1 MHLVRDKPM
10 NNQKKLSSLPAVT
23 KQSSQVE
30 GLLAPRHNPSST
42 STHSGVRKIMPEAD
56 GKPKAKSKNPEF
68 RPATLYLRKKT
79 LTEAEYKLRRTDDN
93 RDMSDLAEELMAA
106 WIATPDA

>member
-1 MHLVRDKPM
+1 MKPE
-10 NNQKKLSSLPAVT
+10 KELPSMPAIT
-23 KQSSQVE
+23 KRNSQSSS
-30 GLLAPRHNPSST
+30 LLAPKKNQPLT
-42 STHSGVRKIMPEAD
+42 STNSGVPKVMPEV
-56 GKPKAKSKNPEF
+56 GSKPKAKSKNPEF